1 MNVQEHKLR
10 YPLGDSLPESG
21 HSLEVAPGVKWV
33 RMPLPFALDHINLWL
48 LRDRFDG
55 REGWTIVD
63 AGICRD
69 EVKATWEAV
78 FESELEG
85 LPVLRLIVTHMH
97 PDHIGLAHWLCERW
111 KVPLWMSMT
120 DYMTA
125 KLWAVHNSTSGA
137 GGQGAMQHFANH
149 GMTDPESLA
158 KVHARANYYVNLVPQ
173 VPECFYRLMHGDCV
187 QIGSPPCSWEVITGY
202 GHAPEHLSLYCADKG
217 VLIAG
222 DMVLPRISTNVS
234 VFSYEPL
241 ANPLPLYLNSLNA
254 YKPLPANTLVLPSHG
269 KPFVGLHERIAQQ
282 HAHHK
287 DRLQE
292 VLDACDYPK
301 TTMEIVPIL
310 FKRSLDLHQMTFA
323 MGEAIAHLHALYF
336 DNKIRRMV
344 DQEGIIRF
352 QKL

>member
-1 MNVQEHKLR
+1 MNALEHKLR
-10 YPLGDSLPESG
+10 YPLGDSLPQSG
-21 HSLEVAPGVKWV
+21 HSLELAPGVKWV

-55 REGWTIVD
+55 HEGWTIVD

-69 EVKATWEAV
+69 EVKAIWEAV
-78 FESELEG
+78 FENELEG
-85 LPVLRLIVTHMH
+85 LPVLRVIVTHMH

-125 KLWAVHNSTSGA
+125 KLWAVHNSSSGA
-137 GGQGAMQHFANH
+137 GGQGAMQHFASH

-173 VPECFYRLMHGDCV
+173 VPECFYRLMHGDRV
-187 QIGSPPCSWEVITGY
+187 QIGSPSCRWEVITGY
-202 GHAPEHLSLYCADKG
+202 GHAPEHLSLYCADKS

-241 ANPLPLYLNSLNA
+241 ANPLPLYLNSLDA

-292 VLDACDYPK
+292 VLDACDIPK

-336 DNKIRRMV
+336 DNKIGRMV